1 MGFDELLKALK
12 IDEEYTLAR
21 FSGMKNILERFL
33 LRFLDD
39 NSMGLLKYDFETND
53 QESAERDAHT
63 LKGLAANLGLD
74 ELSRR
79 AAECVDIIRAGNYAA
94 ARQQYPH
101 ILEEYERVVQI
112 LKKYA
117 DSLQK

>member
-1 MGFDELLKALK
+1 MLHYLFEF
-12 IDEEYTLAR
+12 I
-21 FSGMKNILERFL
+21 NIYKKENLCGRIYVGSFQRNEKYFRTFL

-63 LKGLAANLGLD
+63 LKGLAANLGPD

-101 ILEEYERVVQI
+101 ILEEYAWVV
-112 LKKYA
+112 
-117 DSLQK
+117 

>member
-1 MGFDELLKALK
+1 MTFDELLTELG
-12 IDEEYTLAR
+12 IDSAYTLVR

-39 NSMGLLKYDFETND
+39 SCMELLNQAFAHGNPDD
-53 QESAERDAHT
+53 AERAAHT

-79 AAECVDIIRAGNYAA
+79 AAQCVQTIRNNDFETAK
-94 ARQQYPH
+94 QQYPY
-101 ILEEYERVVQI
+101 ISEEYERIIHI
-112 LKKYA
+112 LKKYT
-117 DSLQK
+117 DSL